1 MSSVLKVNELQTSGG
16 VQTLQFDPLTG
27 VITIPGGRVS
37 TSAGTSN
44 AYGTRTASNTS
55 PTGGADGDV
64 HFQYT

>member
-16 VQTLQFDPLTG
+16 VQTVQFDPLTG
-27 VITIPGGRVS
+27 LITLPLGRVS
-37 TSAGTSN
+37 TSSGTSN
-44 AYGTRTASNTS
+44 AYGTRTVSNTT